1 MDPSDARIVPMAA
14 RSHFVACGRCHRII
28 AVLVGDAHPPCFRH
42 VEEQAECLEIRER
55 RASGEVIPDLMICG
69 ALLRSLEA
77 KFENTEVEPVVNQG
91 IWYVVRRTPGRPSP
105 LYSPAQARTQADL
118 WQGRGQDGLAN
129 QFRRAADQA
138 ELRQLRDEVRAG
150 RTRWS
155 IAMLVIFLG
164 IVAGSVW
171 YFLLAKP
178 TQVAEQMPAP
188 VPANEPARL
197 PAGSSRPRDTAGAP
211 RPPAPPSPEASSPV
225 RPPPA
230 PLPPEAAL
238 SPRPPAAA
246 LPEPASPQTA
256 PQPEPAPAPPTPS
269 RSEVPPVAPQSP
281 QATPPAP
288 ASSPSP
294 TAAPAGTGAVAAVT
308 PVQSPPSRQ
317 PEMVS
322 LRGGTFQ
329 MGSNDDPTE
338 KPVHEVTIEA
348 FAISK
353 FPVTVREWNE
363 CVAAQACTAVPMGKD
378 EEPATDLSWKDAQ
391 QFVTWL
397 AQTTH
402 RRFRLL
408 SEAEWEYAARG
419 GTQTRYWWGE
429 EVQRGMANCK
439 GCSEVYDSARPAK
452 AGSFKPNP
460 FGLYDMG
467 GGVDQWVADCW
478 HKNYRGAPVDGS
490 VWVEGNCPTHVIRS
504 GSWKNEPSD
513 IRVTSRDHY
522 DTGVRYPTLG
532 FRIALSP

>member
-1 MDPSDARIVPMAA
+1 MDPSEARIVPMAA

-77 KFENTEVEPVVNQG
+77 KFENTEVEAVVSQG

-118 WQGRGQDGLAN
+118 WLGRGQDGLAN

-138 ELRQLRDEVRAG
+138 ELRQLRDEVRASK
-150 RTRWS
+150 TRWS
-155 IAMLVIFLG
+155 VAMLVIFLG
-164 IVAGSVW
+164 IVAGAVW
-171 YFLLAKP
+171 YFLLGKP
-178 TQVAEQMPAP
+178 TQVAEQMP
-188 VPANEPARL
+188 VPASAPAR
-197 PAGSSRPRDTAGAP
+197 GAP
-211 RPPAPPSPEASSPV
+211 GPPRPPEASSPV
-225 RPPPA
+225 RAPPA

-238 SPRPPAAA
+238 SPRPPATAQS
-246 LPEPASPQTA
+246 EPVSPQAA
-256 PQPEPAPAPPTPS
+256 PQPEAAPAPPTPS
-269 RSEVPPVAPQSP
+269 RSESAAPQP
-281 QATPPAP
+281 PPAAPPAP
-288 ASSPSP
+288 ASSPS
-294 TAAPAGTGAVAAVT
+294 AAPATTGTVAAAT
-308 PVQSPPSRQ
+308 PVQSPPLRQ

-338 KPVHEVTIEA
+338 KPIHEVTIEA

-363 CVAAQACTAVPMGKD
+363 CVAAQACAPVPMGKD

-391 QFVTWL
+391 QFATWL
-397 AQTTH
+397 AQSTH

-429 EVQRGMANCK
+429 DVQRGMANCK
-439 GCSEVYDSARPAK
+439 GCGEGYDSAHPAK

-490 VWVEGNCPTHVIRS
+490 AWVESNCPTHVIRS

-513 IRVTSRDHY
+513 VRVTSRDHY